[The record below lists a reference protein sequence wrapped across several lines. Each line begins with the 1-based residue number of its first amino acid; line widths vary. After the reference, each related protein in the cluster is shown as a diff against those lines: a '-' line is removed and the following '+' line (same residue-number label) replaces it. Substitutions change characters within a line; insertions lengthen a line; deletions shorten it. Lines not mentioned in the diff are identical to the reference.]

1 MKFIA
6 SDEGPRV
13 LVRFIRKIVISDS
26 VAVRRG
32 FLALNDDGIIPGLM
46 MNGFQGFQP
55 LIPGVH
61 DLLGNSFQEVEKW
74 RDGMLDKSSSE
85 TCYVEIYQ
93 TSETLIGFKRKPQPE
108 PVK

>member
-1 MKFIA
+1 MKY
-6 SDEGPRV
+6 RV
-13 LVRFIRKIVISDS
+13 VFQDLSDS
-26 VAVRRG
+26 TRERPVQM
-32 FLALNDDGIIPGLM
+32 LT
-46 MNGFQGFQP
+46 
-55 LIPGVH
+55 
-61 DLLGNSFQEVEKW
+61 NSFQEVEKW